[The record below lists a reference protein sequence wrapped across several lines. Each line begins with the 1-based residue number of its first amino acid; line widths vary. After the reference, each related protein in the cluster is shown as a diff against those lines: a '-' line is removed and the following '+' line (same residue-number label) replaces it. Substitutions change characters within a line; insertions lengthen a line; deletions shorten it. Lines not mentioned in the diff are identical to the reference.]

1 MSLLELTQKPE
12 YVSWRTAQRKK
23 QQNSQKLSELLCLVQ
38 NCKTHETLKIIA
50 STYPFHLLNYSFN
63 IHSLGVLHEFSIL
76 LTAADKIAQK

>member
-63 IHSLGVLHEFSIL
+63 IHSLSL
-76 LTAADKIAQK
+76 